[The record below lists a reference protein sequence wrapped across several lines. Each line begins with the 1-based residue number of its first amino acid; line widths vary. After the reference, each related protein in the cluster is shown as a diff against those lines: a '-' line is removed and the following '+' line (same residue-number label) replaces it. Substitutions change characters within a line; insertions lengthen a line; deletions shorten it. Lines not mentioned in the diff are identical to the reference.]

1 MSDFQTIIT
10 TDTALVAL
18 LHISS
23 SAFPVGGF
31 SHSYGFETYMS
42 DGRVKNAKEFSEL
55 LNTALS
61 SSMGGVDA
69 PAVCIAHSADIKELS
84 ELDALV
90 TALKTTR
97 ELRESSTRMGRSFL
111 RIFSQMYP
119 NSMLDE
125 YYARVKR
132 GESDG
137 NYAAVFGAATGLIGA
152 DKNSAVCAYLFN
164 SVYSLI
170 QTGIKSV
177 PLGQGESQ
185 RVMMSVYEEISRVAE
200 RAASMSM
207 DDMGGF
213 SPMLDIASMR
223 HEDLYT
229 RLYMS

>member
-1 MSDFQTIIT
+1 MQDFQTTIT
-10 TDTALVAL
+10 TDTSFAALM
-18 LHISS
+18 HICSPS
-23 SAFPVGGF
+23 FPVGGF

-42 DGRVKNAKEFSEL
+42 DGRVKNAEDFTVL

-61 SSMGGVDA
+61 SSMGFVDA
-69 PAVCIAHSADIKELS
+69 PAVCLAYSSDKDALAS
-84 ELDALV
+84 LDSLV
-90 TALKTTR
+90 TALKPTK
-97 ELRESSTRMGRSFL
+97 ELRESSVRMGRSFL
-111 RIFSQMYP
+111 RIFSEMHP
-119 NSMLDE
+119 ENPLRE

-132 GESDG
+132 GECDG
-137 NYAAVFGAATGLIGA
+137 NYSAMFGAAASYIGA
-152 DKNSAVCAYLFN
+152 EKKSAVCAYLFC

-185 RVMMSVYEEISRVAE
+185 KIMVSVYGKICALAE
-200 RAASMSM
+200 NAMTVSME
-207 DDMGGF
+207 DMGGF